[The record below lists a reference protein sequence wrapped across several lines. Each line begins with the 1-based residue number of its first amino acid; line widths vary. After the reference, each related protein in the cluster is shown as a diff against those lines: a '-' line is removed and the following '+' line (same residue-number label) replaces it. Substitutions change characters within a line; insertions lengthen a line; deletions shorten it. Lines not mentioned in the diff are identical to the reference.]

1 MTPALVSAPRSVLPL
16 RHLPVLWAALLVAV
30 LGGCAELPKNVQ
42 RPVSTALETTAGTAL
57 ATQVQERR
65 AAASGRFES
74 GFLLLSGP
82 QAAYGSRLA
91 LVEAAQKTL
100 DLQYYA
106 IHADASTERL
116 LLGLLAA
123 ARRGWVEQ
131 LTLRLADFSLAF
143 PALLT
148 AILLSAV
155 RGPGLGNAVLAIA
168 LLNIPIFARLAR
180 ASAASVWAQN
190 YVLAARACGKSRW
203 RITWEHILPHCAG
216 VLMAQA
222 SSQFAL
228 AILAEAALS
237 YLGLGVQ
244 APTPSWGRMLSE
256 AQSLLYQAPQ
266 LALYPGLAIAL
277 AVLGFQLLGEGLR
290 QLLAPPT
297 QGRSPW

>member
-1 MTPALVSAPRSVLPL
+1 MSAMNATRPPRPLSLLLGGLLTPALVLAAALSW
-16 RHLPVLWAALLVAV
+16 LWAPHAFEAMNLAQRFAPPSAQHWLGTDAYGRDIASQLLVGARSTLAVGLVAV
-30 LGGCAELPKNVQ
+30 GLG
-42 RPVSTALETTAGTAL
+42 
-57 ATQVQERR
+57 
-65 AAASGRFES
+65 
-74 GFLLLSGP
+74 LLLGT
-82 QAAYGSRLA
+82 G
-91 LVEAAQKTL
+91 
-100 DLQYYA
+100 
-106 IHADASTERL
+106 
-116 LLGLLAA
+116 LGLLAA

-203 RITWEHILPHCAG
+203 RITWEHVLPHCAG

-244 APTPSWGRMLSE
+244 APTPSWGRMLSG

-277 AVLGFQLLGEGLR
+277 AVLGFQLVGEGLR

>member
-1 MTPALVSAPRSVLPL
+1 MNATASRAL
-16 RHLPVLWAALLVAV
+16 RHRSLVLGSCLTLALIAAALLSFVWTPWPPYDMDMAATLQPPSRQHWLGTDAYGRDIASQLLVGARSTLAVGLVAV
-30 LGGCAELPKNVQ
+30 GLG
-42 RPVSTALETTAGTAL
+42 
-57 ATQVQERR
+57 
-65 AAASGRFES
+65 
-74 GFLLLSGP
+74 LLLGT
-82 QAAYGSRLA
+82 G
-91 LVEAAQKTL
+91 
-100 DLQYYA
+100 
-106 IHADASTERL
+106 
-116 LLGLLAA
+116 LGLLAA

-168 LLNIPIFARLAR
+168 LLNIPIFTRLAR

-277 AVLGFQLLGEGLR
+277 AVLGFQLVGEGLR

>member
-1 MTPALVSAPRSVLPL
+1 MLKRILIVDDEPAIRDMVAFAL
-16 RHLPVLWAALLVAV
+16 RKGEYEPVHA
-30 LGGCAELPKNVQ
+30 GD
-42 RPVSTALETTAGTAL
+42 ALEAQTAIADRVPDLILLDWMLPGS
-57 ATQVQERR
+57 
-65 AAASGRFES
+65 SGLE
-74 GFLLLSGP
+74 
-82 QAAYGSRLA
+82 
-91 LVEAAQKTL
+91 
-100 DLQYYA
+100 
-106 IHADASTERL
+106 
-116 LLGLLAA
+116 LAA

-277 AVLGFQLLGEGLR
+277 AVLGFQLVGEGLR

>member
-1 MTPALVSAPRSVLPL
+1 MSAMSATKPPRPLSLLLGGLLTTALVLA
-16 RHLPVLWAALLVAV
+16 AALSWLWTPHTFEAMNLAQRFAPPSAQHWLGTDAYGRDIASQLLVGARSTLAVGLVAV
-30 LGGCAELPKNVQ
+30 GLGL
-42 RPVSTALETTAGTAL
+42 LL
-57 ATQVQERR
+57 AT
-65 AAASGRFES
+65 A
-74 GFLLLSGP
+74 
-82 QAAYGSRLA
+82 
-91 LVEAAQKTL
+91 
-100 DLQYYA
+100 
-106 IHADASTERL
+106 
-116 LLGLLAA
+116 LGLLAA

-244 APTPSWGRMLSE
+244 GLTPSGGGMLSG

-277 AVLGFQLLGEGLR
+277 AVLGFQLVGEGLR

>member
-1 MTPALVSAPRSVLPL
+1 MSAMSATKPPRPLALLLGGLLTTALVLAATLSWLWTPHAFEAMNLAQRFAPPSAQHWLGTDAYGRDIASQLLVGARSTLAVG
-16 RHLPVLWAALLVAV
+16 LVAV
-30 LGGCAELPKNVQ
+30 GLG
-42 RPVSTALETTAGTAL
+42 
-57 ATQVQERR
+57 
-65 AAASGRFES
+65 
-74 GFLLLSGP
+74 LLLGT
-82 QAAYGSRLA
+82 G
-91 LVEAAQKTL
+91 
-100 DLQYYA
+100 
-106 IHADASTERL
+106 
-116 LLGLLAA
+116 LGLLAA

-277 AVLGFQLLGEGLR
+277 AVLGFQLVGEGLR

>member
-1 MTPALVSAPRSVLPL
+1 MSAMSATRPPRPLALLLGGLLTTALVLA
-16 RHLPVLWAALLVAV
+16 AALSWLWTPHAFEAMNLAQRFAPPSAQHWLGTDAYGRDIASQLLVGARSTLAVGLVAV
-30 LGGCAELPKNVQ
+30 GLG
-42 RPVSTALETTAGTAL
+42 
-57 ATQVQERR
+57 
-65 AAASGRFES
+65 
-74 GFLLLSGP
+74 LLLGT
-82 QAAYGSRLA
+82 G
-91 LVEAAQKTL
+91 
-100 DLQYYA
+100 
-106 IHADASTERL
+106 
-116 LLGLLAA
+116 LGLLAA

-277 AVLGFQLLGEGLR
+277 AVLGFQLVGEDLR

>member
-1 MTPALVSAPRSVLPL
+1 MNLAQRFAPPSAQHWLGTDAYGRDIASQLLVGARSTLAVG
-16 RHLPVLWAALLVAV
+16 LVAV
-30 LGGCAELPKNVQ
+30 GLGL
-42 RPVSTALETTAGTAL
+42 LLGTA
-57 ATQVQERR
+57 
-65 AAASGRFES
+65 
-74 GFLLLSGP
+74 
-82 QAAYGSRLA
+82 
-91 LVEAAQKTL
+91 
-100 DLQYYA
+100 
-106 IHADASTERL
+106 
-116 LLGLLAA
+116 LGLLAA

-155 RGPGLGNAVLAIA
+155 RGPGLGNAVLAIT

-277 AVLGFQLLGEGLR
+277 AVLGFQLVGEGLR

>member
-1 MTPALVSAPRSVLPL
+1 MSAMNATRPPRPLALLLGGLLTTALVLAAGLSWLWTPHAFEAMNLAQRFAPPSAQHWLGTDAYGRDIASQLLVGARSTLAVG
-16 RHLPVLWAALLVAV
+16 LVAV
-30 LGGCAELPKNVQ
+30 GLG
-42 RPVSTALETTAGTAL
+42 
-57 ATQVQERR
+57 
-65 AAASGRFES
+65 
-74 GFLLLSGP
+74 LLLGT
-82 QAAYGSRLA
+82 G
-91 LVEAAQKTL
+91 
-100 DLQYYA
+100 
-106 IHADASTERL
+106 
-116 LLGLLAA
+116 LGLLAA

-277 AVLGFQLLGEGLR
+277 AVLGFNLVGEGLR

>member
-1 MTPALVSAPRSVLPL
+1 MTENSAAPIISIKNVWKYFGSLPALQDVCLDIAPGERVVIIGPS
-16 RHLPVLWAALLVAV
+16 
-30 LGGCAELPKNVQ
+30 GSGK
-42 RPVSTALETTAGTAL
+42 STL
-57 ATQVQERR
+57 
-65 AAASGRFES
+65 
-74 GFLLLSGP
+74 
-82 QAAYGSRLA
+82 
-91 LVEAAQKTL
+91 
-100 DLQYYA
+100 
-106 IHADASTERL
+106 
-116 LLGLLAA
+116 
-123 ARRGWVEQ
+123 
-131 LTLRLADFSLAF
+131 LRLIVGLDQDYQGQ
-143 PALLT
+143 
-148 AILLSAV
+148 ILLDRQPV

-203 RITWEHILPHCAG
+203 RITWEHVLPHCAG

-277 AVLGFQLLGEGLR
+277 AVLGFQLVGEGLR

>member
-1 MTPALVSAPRSVLPL
+1 MSAMNATRPPRPLALLLGGLLTTALVLAAGLSWLWTPHAFEAMNLAQRFAPPSAQHWLGTDAYGRDIASQLLVGARSTLAVG
-16 RHLPVLWAALLVAV
+16 LVAV
-30 LGGCAELPKNVQ
+30 GLG
-42 RPVSTALETTAGTAL
+42 
-57 ATQVQERR
+57 
-65 AAASGRFES
+65 
-74 GFLLLSGP
+74 LLLGT
-82 QAAYGSRLA
+82 G
-91 LVEAAQKTL
+91 
-100 DLQYYA
+100 
-106 IHADASTERL
+106 
-116 LLGLLAA
+116 LGLLAA

-203 RITWEHILPHCAG
+203 RITWEHVLPHCAG

-277 AVLGFQLLGEGLR
+277 AVLGFQLVGEGLR

>member
-1 MTPALVSAPRSVLPL
+1 MLA
-16 RHLPVLWAALLVAV
+16 AALSWLWTPHAFEAMNLAQRFAPPSAQHWLGTDAYGRDIASQLLVGARSTLAVGLVAV
-30 LGGCAELPKNVQ
+30 GLGL
-42 RPVSTALETTAGTAL
+42 LLGTA
-57 ATQVQERR
+57 
-65 AAASGRFES
+65 
-74 GFLLLSGP
+74 
-82 QAAYGSRLA
+82 
-91 LVEAAQKTL
+91 
-100 DLQYYA
+100 
-106 IHADASTERL
+106 
-116 LLGLLAA
+116 LGLLAA

-244 APTPSWGRMLSE
+244 APAPSWGRMLSE

-277 AVLGFQLLGEGLR
+277 AVLGFQLVGEGLR

>member
-1 MTPALVSAPRSVLPL
+1 MSAMNATRPPRPLALLLGGLLTTALVLA
-16 RHLPVLWAALLVAV
+16 AALSWLWTPHAFAAMNLAQRFAPPSAQHWLGTDAYGRDIASQLLVGARSTLAVGLVAV
-30 LGGCAELPKNVQ
+30 GLG
-42 RPVSTALETTAGTAL
+42 
-57 ATQVQERR
+57 
-65 AAASGRFES
+65 
-74 GFLLLSGP
+74 LLLGT
-82 QAAYGSRLA
+82 G
-91 LVEAAQKTL
+91 
-100 DLQYYA
+100 
-106 IHADASTERL
+106 
-116 LLGLLAA
+116 LGLLAA

-277 AVLGFQLLGEGLR
+277 AVLGFQLVGEGLR